1 MYVVAILGW
10 TPGFVA
16 NRLVALLRQ
25 HGYSLADA
33 FRLAS
38 QVTEGSVVAISFQTL
53 ATADA
58 FAREARE
65 LGARLEIRLP
75 ASAAG

>member
-10 TPGFVA
+10 MPGFVA
-16 NRLVALLRQ
+16 NRLVALLRR

-33 FRLAS
+33 FRVAS
-38 QVTEGSVVAISFQTL
+38 QVTEGSQVAISFQTL
-53 ATADA
+53 DAADA
-58 FAREARE
+58 FTREARE
-65 LGARLEIRLP
+65 IGARLEIRLP